1 MTTVTAPSR
10 RGTTRSSFVE
20 VADGTQIYFKDW
32 GTGPP
37 IVFSHGWPL
46 TADAWD
52 DQMILVVDEGHI
64 VERGTHGELL
74 TNGGLYAY
82 LHERQVS
89 APAGRVVE
97 YSG

>member
-1 MTTVTAPSR
+1 MAALNRLMEGRTCITIAHRLATVR
-10 RGTTRSSFVE
+10 R
-20 VADGTQIYFKDW
+20 
-32 GTGPP
+32 
-37 IVFSHGWPL
+37 
-46 TADAWD
+46 ADA
-52 DQMILVVDEGHI
+52 ILVVDEGRI